1 MAIDNALGS
10 IHVMLGLGSGTDR
23 EAIGYG
29 GWWAMVP
36 PKLLA
41 QNLRQQLTLVVATN
55 PTTSPMHRYRYQS
68 MVAPGNRCRFQAE
81 LYQKVA
87 KFYGAMEFPA
97 MNEVSGYAAVLQ
109 PSQYK
114 AQCLG
119 APAMSG

>member
-1 MAIDNALGS
+1 
-10 IHVMLGLGSGTDR
+10 ML
-23 EAIGYG
+23 
-29 GWWAMVP
+29 P

-55 PTTSPMHRYRYQS
+55 PTTSPMHRHRYQS

-87 KFYGAMEFPA
+87 KLYGAMEFPA

-114 AQCLG
+114 AQYRG
-119 APAMSG
+119 APAMPG